1 MSADQ
6 QQQQSM
12 EIESSMLEA
21 IDYPDT
27 VFVLSL
33 KKKVP
38 TSKLDNVDIVP
49 VEGTNRRR
57 LVGTYTEE
65 VDGETKVH
73 KVSVYIKSAK
83 PEGEEGEAAKKP
95 RSRKP
100 KADGVEAPIKKS
112 SSKRS
117 KRISEKETEVIGE
130 ILVALGKLQKLH
142 KSSRKQVA
150 AAESAS
156 A

>member
-1 MSADQ
+1 MSAD
-6 QQQQSM
+6 QQQSM
-12 EIESSMLEA
+12 EIEAAVLEA

-27 VFVLSL
+27 VFVLPL

-83 PEGEEGEAAKKP
+83 PEGEEGEKKP

-100 KADGVEAPIKKS
+100 KADGVDPAIKKS
-112 SSKRS
+112 GSKRS
-117 KRISEKETEVIGE
+117 KRLSEKETEVIGE

-142 KSSRKQVA
+142 KSSRKQAAA
-150 AAESAS
+150 AAEA
-156 A
+156 AQAQA

>member
-1 MSADQ
+1 MSQ
-6 QQQQSM
+6 QDQQQSM
-12 EIESSMLEA
+12 EIEASMLEA

-27 VFVLSL
+27 VFVLPL

-83 PEGEEGEAAKKP
+83 PEGDESEPKK

-100 KADGVEAPIKKS
+100 KADGVDAAISKKS
-112 SSKRS
+112 GSKRS
-117 KRISEKETEVIGE
+117 KRLSEKETEVIAE
-130 ILVALGKLQKLH
+130 ILVSLGKLQKLH
-142 KSSRKQVA
+142 KSSRKAAA
-150 AAESAS
+150 AAEAS